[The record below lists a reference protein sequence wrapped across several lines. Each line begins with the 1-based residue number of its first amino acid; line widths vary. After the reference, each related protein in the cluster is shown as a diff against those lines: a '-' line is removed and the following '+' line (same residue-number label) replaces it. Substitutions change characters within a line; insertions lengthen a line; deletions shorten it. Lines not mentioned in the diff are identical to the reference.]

1 MISAVE
7 PMTMEMQIGGKK
19 RGPKKGSHH
28 KKRTHHKKRHV
39 KKGKKTMKKSRKVR
53 RR

>member
-1 MISAVE
+1 MISTVE
-7 PMTMEMQIGGKK
+7 PMAMDMQIGGKK
-19 RGPKKGSHH
+19 RGPKKGSHQ
-28 KKRTHHKKRHV
+28 KKRTHHKKRQV